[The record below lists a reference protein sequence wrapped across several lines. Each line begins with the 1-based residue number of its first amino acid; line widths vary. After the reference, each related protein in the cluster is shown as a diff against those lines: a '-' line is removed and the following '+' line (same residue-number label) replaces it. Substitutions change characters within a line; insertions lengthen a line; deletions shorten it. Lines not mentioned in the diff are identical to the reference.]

1 MTASTDILVRVVEAE
16 KVADGIKRLKLVAA
30 NGKLLPDFSGGA
42 HTVVVMQDGDRQ
54 RRNPYSLMGIPGDNS
69 SYQIS
74 VLRTTDSRGGS
85 HFIHDKVEVG
95 SQLYISPPVNLF
107 PIDRRARRHL
117 LIAGGIGITPF
128 IAMMAQ
134 LAREEAPF
142 ELHYAMRSMQH
153 GAYWP
158 ALRALYGHRV
168 HTYADAEQQVLPLD
182 RLLEGQPL
190 GTHLYVCGPSGMID
204 WVLQAARSAGW
215 PDENVHFE
223 RFSAPPPGNP
233 FTVQLAKSN
242 KTVSVRAHES
252 LLEALEG
259 AGLDPPYLC
268 RGGACGQCET
278 AVLSCSGSLVHNDH
292 YLSDSDKA
300 SGKKIMI
307 CVSRLE
313 GDGATAVLDL

>member
-1 MTASTDILVRVVEAE
+1 MTSSTDIRVRVTEAE

-30 NGKLLPDFSGGA
+30 DGGSLPDFSGGA
-42 HTVVVMQDGDRQ
+42 HTVVVMQDGERQ
-54 RRNPYSLMGIPGDNS
+54 RRNPYSLMGSPGDTS

-74 VLRTTDSRGGS
+74 VLRTVDSRGGS
-85 HFIHDKVEVG
+85 AFIHDHVAVG
-95 SQLYISPPVNLF
+95 TELSISVPINLF
-107 PIDRRARRHL
+107 PIDRRARKHL

-128 IAMMAQ
+128 MAMMSQ
-134 LAREEAPF
+134 LMREDAVF
-142 ELHYAMRSMQH
+142 ELHYAMRSAQH
-153 GAYWP
+153 GAYWA
-158 ALRALYGHRV
+158 ALRSLYGHRV
-168 HTYADAEQQVLPLD
+168 HTYSDAESQALPLD

-215 PDENVHFE
+215 PDENVHYE

-252 LLEALEG
+252 LLEALEA
-259 AGLDPPYLC
+259 AGVDAPYLC

-278 AVLSCSGSLVHNDH
+278 AVISLTGSIAHNDH
-292 YLSDSDKA
+292 YLSDEEKA
-300 SGKKIMI
+300 SAKKIML

-313 GDGATAVLDL
+313 GAGATAVLDL

>member
-30 NGKLLPDFSGGA
+30 NGKMLPDFSGGA

-54 RRNPYSLMGIPGDNS
+54 RRNPYSLMGIPGDSS

-74 VLRTTDSRGGS
+74 VLRTTNSRGGS
-85 HFIHDKVEVG
+85 TFIHDKVEVG
-95 SQLYISPPVNLF
+95 SELYISPPVNLF

-142 ELHYAMRSMQH
+142 ELHYAMRSTQH

-182 RLLEGQPL
+182 RLLESQPL
-190 GTHLYVCGPSGMID
+190 GTHLYVCGPTGMID

-223 RFSAPPPGNP
+223 RFCCAASGQSVHGAAGKIEQDDFGAGTRESARSPRRGRPRS
-233 FTVQLAKSN
+233 A
-242 KTVSVRAHES
+242 VSVPRRCLRTVRDGRA
-252 LLEALEG
+252 LVQRI
-259 AGLDPPYLC
+259 AGSQRPLPL
-268 RGGACGQCET
+268 R
-278 AVLSCSGSLVHNDH
+278 
-292 YLSDSDKA
+292 
-300 SGKKIMI
+300 
-307 CVSRLE
+307 R
-313 GDGATAVLDL
+313 ATRRRERKS